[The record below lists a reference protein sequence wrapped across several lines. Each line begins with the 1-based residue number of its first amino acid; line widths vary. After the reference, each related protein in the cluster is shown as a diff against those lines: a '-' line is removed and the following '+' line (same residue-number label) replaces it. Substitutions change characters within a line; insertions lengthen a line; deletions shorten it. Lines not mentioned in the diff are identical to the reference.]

1 MEMKKILII
10 GCSGSGK
17 SYFAKRLSDKLGIKL
32 FYMDQLFWRSDKTHI
47 TRDELREKL
56 ANEVYGLDSFI
67 LDGNYS
73 GTLEERINHSDTVF
87 YFDLDLDFC
96 ISEIRRRKGT
106 IREDLP
112 WQEDDKSTEELVEFV
127 KNNSSTDRLLIYS
140 LIEKYPNVNFIV
152 FKSRDESNNYLS
164 QL

>member
-1 MEMKKILII
+1 MKMKKILII

-17 SYFAKRLSDKLGIKL
+17 SYFAKRLSDKLGIRL
-32 FYMDQLFWRSDKTHI
+32 FYMDQLFWRIDKTHI

-56 ANEVYGLDSFI
+56 ASEVYGLDSFI

-73 GTLEERINHSDTVF
+73 ATLEERINNSDTVF

-112 WQEDDKSTEELVEFV
+112 WQEDDKSTKELVEFV

-140 LIEKYPNVNFIV
+140 LIKKYPNVNFIV
-152 FKSRDESNNYLS
+152 FKSRDESDYYLS